1 MQRTPDSRL
10 HPNRISHTEPVSG
23 LPKANQTKK
32 AGIRGFLTN
41 GFTLGLT
48 LTIGLAVVAKLLA
61 SIPYLTIMGQLVLA
75 IVLGMIWRASIGVPE
90 RAAAGISFSS
100 KKLLRVGIILLGMRL
115 DWSDIAAAGPKAAA
129 IAAINIAFAL
139 MVVYFLARMLG
150 VESRLGMMT
159 ACGTAICGAAAVIAV
174 SPQLKAKDEETAIAA
189 ATIAVLG
196 TIFTLAYTF
205 LYPVLGLSPYGYGV
219 FAGGTLHEIAHAI
232 AAAAPG
238 GGEAVDTAVVV
249 KLTRVAMLVPVAV
262 LIGFWVKR
270 KERREILQT
279 ERGSAGAGV
288 EEEAGARTG
297 AGSAAGLGA
306 GTEARTSAGLAA
318 GLGAGTEART
328 SAGSAVGLGAGTGA
342 PASAGSV
349 AGPKA
354 EGSAL
359 PDGTGAG
366 TRSGTGTG
374 TGFWRSLPIP
384 WFIFGF
390 LAVSGLHSLDIV
402 PQAAA
407 DLIVV
412 AAYMLI
418 ASAMAGLG
426 LNVDAAAFRR
436 LGVRPLVAAFIGSLL
451 LSGLGYALV
460 FAFGM
465 V

>member
-1 MQRTPDSRL
+1 M
-10 HPNRISHTEPVSG
+10 
-23 LPKANQTKK
+23 A
-32 AGIRGFLTN
+32 N
-41 GFTLGLT
+41 GFAVGLA
-48 LTIGLAVVAKLLA
+48 LTIGLAVAAKLLA

-139 MVVYFLARMLG
+139 TVVYFLARMLG

-174 SPQLKAKDEETAIAA
+174 SPQLKAKDEETAVAA

-279 ERGSAGAGV
+279 GRGGAGAGV
-288 EEEAGARTG
+288 EAEAGARTG
-297 AGSAAGLGA
+297 AG
-306 GTEARTSAGLAA
+306 LAA
-318 GLGAGTEART
+318 R
-328 SAGSAVGLGAGTGA
+328 LGAGTGA
-342 PASAGSV
+342 PVSAGPV
-349 AGPKA
+349 AGPKI

-359 PDGTGAG
+359 PDGSAVG
-366 TRSGTGTG
+366 TRSG

-436 LGVRPLVAAFIGSLL
+436 LGVRPLVAALIGSLL

>member
-288 EEEAGARTG
+288 EAEAGARTG
-297 AGSAAGLGA
+297 AGSAAGPGA
-306 GTEARTSAGLAA
+306 GTEART
-318 GLGAGTEART
+318 
-328 SAGSAVGLGAGTGA
+328 
-342 PASAGSV
+342 SAGSV